1 MTPPP
6 WVTNEESWRKN
17 CRRVVARA
25 GDLLEGR
32 VSLVAAAYHLEKL
45 RFWLRAQ
52 NDRDFDIFTAI
63 TSETTHLPVGRERQ
77 HWAKDALEA
86 KDVEIRRIEDFYR
99 ANALDAARKLQM
111 KYFAK
116 A

>member
-1 MTPPP
+1 MTPPA
-6 WVTNEESWRKN
+6 WVTSEQSWRKDR
-17 CRRVVARA
+17 RRVVARA

-32 VSLVAAAYHLEKL
+32 LSVIAAAHHLAKL
-45 RFWLRAQ
+45 RFWLRAE
-52 NDRDFDIFTAI
+52 DDHDFDIFTAI
-63 TSETTHLPVGRERQ
+63 TSDTTHLPVGSERE

-99 ANALDAARKLQM
+99 ANALDAARKLQT